1 MVKTCH
7 LTRYL
12 LEPEMSQTTSQMP
25 DNLFE
30 DEISLTDIIVRLW
43 KRRGLIVLLPL
54 LCCGATLIWLFTSVT
69 QSRTPTVHFID
80 LTGIEKS
87 TYPSGAPF
95 SVQDLVAPEV
105 LAHLADRVGLENNS
119 DFREAISVSAYSPS
133 TPGILKKY
141 DQNLSRSNLSTTE
154 IDAINATLTEEL
166 ARTTE
171 RTVRISI
178 DGRSL
183 GLSQVQTEELA
194 ILLPESWMQI
204 FTTKYRVLDN
214 TKLESQ
220 AILAINQLDQ
230 SLGALEASRDVASME
245 GGVTVLTEDGRLAM
259 LRTATG
265 ITPADVQRRLDDFN
279 TVYLS
284 AILSRNLNASDAL
297 TQFYV
302 NDIELKILKVDEQI
316 NGLKQT
322 ISDITDILASQ
333 RGSSLSGQRGDSV
346 GLSGNAL
353 GDIVSLANQ
362 ASLSTYLTELFDAQ
376 KVLVAERSD
385 LRVQLNKITDAKNLP
400 DDFMNTAQNRYEGII
415 EEYNALLTRAREMN
429 RQNSSE
435 LYHALGAP
443 TLTGEI
449 WPPRAP
455 LYLVLSILI
464 GGFIAV
470 ILALILPVR
479 AKDEDGQAAS

>member
-1 MVKTCH
+1 M
-7 LTRYL
+7 
-12 LEPEMSQTTSQMP
+12 
-25 DNLFE
+25 
-30 DEISLTDIIVRLW
+30 
-43 KRRGLIVLLPL
+43 
-54 LCCGATLIWLFTSVT
+54 
-69 QSRTPTVHFID
+69 
-80 LTGIEKS
+80 
-87 TYPSGAPF
+87 
-95 SVQDLVAPEV
+95 
-105 LAHLADRVGLENNS
+105 EN
-119 DFREAISVSAYSPS
+119 
-133 TPGILKKY
+133 
-141 DQNLSRSNLSTTE
+141 
-154 IDAINATLTEEL
+154 
-166 ARTTE
+166 
-171 RTVRISI
+171 
-178 DGRSL
+178 
-183 GLSQVQTEELA
+183 
-194 ILLPESWMQI
+194 
-204 FTTKYRVLDN
+204 
-214 TKLESQ
+214 
-220 AILAINQLDQ
+220 
-230 SLGALEASRDVASME
+230 
-245 GGVTVLTEDGRLAM
+245 GVTVLTEDGRLAM
-259 LRTATG
+259 LRTDTG

-333 RGSSLSGQRGDSV
+333 RGGGLSGQRGDSV

-376 KVLVAERSD
+376 KILVAERSD

-400 DDFMNTAQNRYEGII
+400 ADFMITAQNRYEGII

-449 WPPRAP
+449 WPPRAA

-479 AKDEDGQAAS
+479 AKDEDDLATS